1 MKNTGVPGV
10 AVGLVQDGKVVFA
23 DGFGVRKL
31 GGEQKVDST
40 TLFMIASNTK
50 AMTTLMLAKL
60 VDEKKLT
67 WNTPVT
73 TLLPTFRLG
82 SPATTSQKTRA

>member
-1 MKNTGVPGV
+1 MAELGVPGV
-10 AVGLVQDGKVVFA
+10 SLGIVQDGKVVFA
-23 DGFGVRKL
+23 DGFGVREL
-31 GGEQKVDST
+31 GKKERPDAD

-67 WNTPVT
+67 WE
-73 TLLPTFRLG
+73 
-82 SPATTSQKTRA
+82 TRV